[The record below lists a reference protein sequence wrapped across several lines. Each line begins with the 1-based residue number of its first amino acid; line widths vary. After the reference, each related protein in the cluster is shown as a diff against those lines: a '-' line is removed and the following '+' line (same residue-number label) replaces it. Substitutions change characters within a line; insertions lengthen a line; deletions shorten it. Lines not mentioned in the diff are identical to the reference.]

1 MRPVFAVIVPA
12 VNMCVNGDSV
22 MVSGRLECCVIVII
36 IIMGMAAGCD
46 LGENQRKNEQDG
58 CRVFDMIIP

>member
-1 MRPVFAVIVPA
+1 MRPVFAVVVPA
-12 VNMCVNGDSV
+12 VNMFVAG
-22 MVSGRLECCVIVII
+22 GHII
-36 IIMGMAAGCD
+36 MIAGYLIARIMGMAAGYD